1 MLAPT
6 VTTTILLSR
15 SLEYRYLIASDIGT
29 ARSAPVIFVNL
40 QYFDV
45 AGYVEAGYTVL

>member
-15 SLEYRYLIASDIGT
+15 SLEYRYFIASDIGI
-29 ARSAPVIFVNL
+29 ARAAPILFFHL
-40 QYFDV
+40 QYVV

>member
-15 SLEYRYLIASDIGT
+15 GLEYRYFIGSDVST
-29 ARSAPVIFVNL
+29 ALSAPILVVNL

-45 AGYVEAGYTVL
+45 DGYVEAGYTVL

>member
-15 SLEYRYLIASDIGT
+15 GLEYRYFIGSDVNT
-29 ARSAPVIFVNL
+29 ALSAPILFVNL
-40 QYFDV
+40 QYV
-45 AGYVEAGYTVL
+45 EANYVDAGYTVL

>member
-6 VTTTILLSR
+6 ATTTILLSR
-15 SLEYRYLIASDIGT
+15 SLEYRYFIASDIGI
-29 ARSAPVIFVNL
+29 ARSAPILFFHL
-40 QYFDV
+40 QYVV

>member
-15 SLEYRYLIASDIGT
+15 SLGYRYFIASDIGI
-29 ARSAPVIFVNL
+29 ARSAPILFFHL
-40 QYFDV
+40 QYVV
-45 AGYVEAGYTVL
+45 AGYVEANYTVL

>member
-15 SLEYRYLIASDIGT
+15 SLEYRYFIGPNVST
-29 ARSAPVIFVNL
+29 ALSAPILFVNL
-40 QYFDV
+40 QYV
-45 AGYVEAGYTVL
+45 EVNYVDAGYTVL

>member
-15 SLEYRYLIASDIGT
+15 SLEYRFFIGPDVSIEL
-29 ARSAPVIFVNL
+29 SAPVIFVNL
-40 QYFDV
+40 QYFNV
-45 AGYVEAGYTVL
+45 ADYVEAGYTVL

>member
-6 VTTTILLSR
+6 VTTAILLSR
-15 SLEYRYLIASDIGT
+15 SLEYRYLIASDIGI
-29 ARSAPVIFVNL
+29 ARSSPVVFVNL

>member
-1 MLAPT
+1 MSTPIA
-6 VTTTILLSR
+6 TTTILLSR
-15 SLEYRYLIASDIGT
+15 SLEYRYLIAADGST

>member
-15 SLEYRYLIASDIGT
+15 SLEYRYFIASNIGI
-29 ARSAPVIFVNL
+29 ARSAPILFFHL
-40 QYFDV
+40 QYVV